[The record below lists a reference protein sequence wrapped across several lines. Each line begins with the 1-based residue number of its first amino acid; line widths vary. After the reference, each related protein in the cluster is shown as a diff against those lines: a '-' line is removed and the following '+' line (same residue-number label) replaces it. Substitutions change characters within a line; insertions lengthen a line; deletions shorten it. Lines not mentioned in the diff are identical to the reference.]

1 VELKFESERK
11 AMGKSIETLWRAWD
25 ASDDEFQLA
34 YDDARSA
41 VAGFTDAVGQDLL
54 KSAMTRNRS

>member
-1 VELKFESERK
+1 
-11 AMGKSIETLWRAWD
+11 MGKSIETLWRAWD

-41 VAGFTDAVGQDLL
+41 VAGFTDAVGRDLL